1 MEHDKA
7 AAIAA
12 IVILGGG
19 AWWYARRAQS
29 SAGLGTGGDAGL
41 FAAVDE
47 PAPVPLFA
55 GASWSLEP
63 LVSSATGAVQT
74 LMDSIVQTVSPGSW
88 TPPATAAPYLSAIV
102 AAEDANGIPR
112 NLLARLLYQESRFR
126 PEFIDGRVRSP
137 AGAIGIAQ
145 FMPATAADEGV
156 NPLDPF
162 ASIAAAGRYLRKL
175 YNATGDWKLAL
186 ASYNWGV
193 GNVTRK
199 GLAAAPTETQN
210 YVAQIAGAVGLA

>member
-1 MEHDKA
+1 MERDKFA
-7 AAIAA
+7 ALAA

-19 AWWYARRAQS
+19 AWWYARRMQV
-29 SAGLGTGGDAGL
+29 SAGVGATGDAAG
-41 FAAVDE
+41 FEAVDV
-47 PAPVPLFA
+47 APVS
-55 GASWSLEP
+55 SWSLEP
-63 LVSSATGAVQT
+63 LVSSASGAFQS
-74 LMDSIVQTVSPGSW
+74 LADTVMNAINPGSW
-88 TPPATAAPYLSAIV
+88 TPPATAAPYLAAII

-112 NLLARLLYQESRFR
+112 NLLARLLYQESHFR
-126 PEFIDGRVRSP
+126 PEIIDGTRRSS

-175 YNATGDWKLAL
+175 YGATGDWKLAL

-199 GLAAAPTETQN
+199 GLAAAPAETQN